1 LASESDEMPLPPSR
15 KMVRLTVIVKA
26 KDSFKGKPA
35 VDVIISL
42 LKKAGISGA
51 TVTHAARGYGARGV
65 ARADILGLSV
75 NLPTIIE
82 TVADKSAIAK
92 VIPEVHGMIGSNG
105 LITTEEV
112 NVY

>member
-1 LASESDEMPLPPSR
+1 
-15 KMVRLTVIVKA
+15 MVRLTVIVKA

-42 LKKAGISGA
+42 LQKAGISGA

-65 ARADILGLSV
+65 ARADVLGLSV

-82 TVADKSAIAK
+82 TVADMSVLAK
-92 VIPEVHGMIGSNG
+92 VIPAVHEMIGTNG

>member
-1 LASESDEMPLPPSR
+1 MAADALPSPK
-15 KMVRLTVIVKA
+15 KMLRLTVIVKA
-26 KDSFKGKPA
+26 RDSFKGKPM
-35 VDVIISL
+35 VDVLISL
-42 LKKAGISGA
+42 YKQAGISGA

-82 TVADKSAIAK
+82 TVADEEK
-92 VIPEVHGMIGSNG
+92 VGRVLPEIHRMVGSNG

>member
-1 LASESDEMPLPPSR
+1 
-15 KMVRLTVIVKA
+15 MVRLTVIVKA

-42 LKKAGISGA
+42 LQKAGISGA

-65 ARADILGLSV
+65 ARADVLGLSV

-82 TVADKSAIAK
+82 TVADKSAIDK
-92 VIPEVHGMIGSNG
+92 VIPDVHEMIGRNG

>member
-1 LASESDEMPLPPSR
+1 MVVDSSSPAPK
-15 KMVRLTVIVKA
+15 KMLRLTVIVKA
-26 KDSFKGKPA
+26 RDSFKGKPM
-35 VDVIISL
+35 VDVLISL
-42 LKKAGISGA
+42 FKDAGISGA

-82 TVADKSAIAK
+82 TVADYDK
-92 VIPEVHGMIGSNG
+92 VGDLLPEIHRIVGSNG

>member
-1 LASESDEMPLPPSR
+1 MAADSSLPAPK
-15 KMVRLTVIVKA
+15 KMLRLTVIVKA
-26 KDSFKGKPA
+26 RDSVKGKPM
-35 VDVIISL
+35 VDVLIAL
-42 LKKAGISGA
+42 YKEAGISGA

-75 NLPTIIE
+75 NLPAIVE
-82 TVADKSAIAK
+82 TVADYEK
-92 VIPEVHGMIGSNG
+92 VQKVLPEIHRMVGSNG

>member
-1 LASESDEMPLPPSR
+1 MADDSGLPAPR
-15 KMVRLTVIVKA
+15 RMLRLTVVVKA
-26 KDSFKGKPA
+26 RDSFKGKPV
-35 VDVIISL
+35 VDVLLSL
-42 LKKAGISGA
+42 YKQAGMSGA

-65 ARADILGLSV
+65 ARADVLGLSV

-82 TVADKSAIAK
+82 TVAENEK
-92 VIPEVHGMIGSNG
+92 VGKVLPEIHRMVGSNG

>member
-1 LASESDEMPLPPSR
+1 MASDEDELPLPPSR

-42 LKKAGISGA
+42 LQKAGISGA

-65 ARADILGLSV
+65 ARADVLGLSV

-82 TVADKSAIAK
+82 TVADQAK
-92 VIPEVHGMIGSNG
+92 IRSVIPEIHGMIGANG

-112 NVY
+112 SVY